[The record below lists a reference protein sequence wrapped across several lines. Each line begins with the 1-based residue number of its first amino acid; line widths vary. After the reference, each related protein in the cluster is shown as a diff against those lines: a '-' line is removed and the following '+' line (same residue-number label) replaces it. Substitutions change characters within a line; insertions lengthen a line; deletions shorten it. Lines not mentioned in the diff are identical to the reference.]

1 VTVTYTPRPDSL
13 YGRIIAVIDVAEA
26 LKARIAARVDDYLD
40 EVERQHNLVPGTFA
54 RPRALVI
61 GPERFPEDQLP
72 AIVIRSP
79 GTAELPEA
87 DGQGRYRAR
96 FEFELE
102 IGVATGAGA
111 FELASLY
118 GAALRTLSLQQ
129 PSALFMGVDWRGE
142 RYPDPTLV
150 GSRTYYAARVELEV
164 HVPDVTDRYAGP
176 PDEPGWPEPPPH
188 DPESPEWPTAATADT
203 DVLKVPIDAPV
214 DEGGES

>member
-1 VTVTYTPRPDSL
+1 MTVTYTPRPDSL
-13 YGRIIAVIDVAEA
+13 YGRLIAAVDVAEA
-26 LKARIAARVDDYLD
+26 LRARIAARIDGYLD
-40 EVERQHNLVPGTFA
+40 EVERQHGLVPGAIA

-79 GTAELPEA
+79 GTADLPLA
-87 DGQGRYRAR
+87 DGQGRYAAR
-96 FEFELE
+96 FELELE
-102 IGVATGAGA
+102 LGVAVGAGA

-118 GAALRTLSLQQ
+118 ALALRALVLQQ
-129 PSALFMGVDWRGE
+129 PSPLFMGVDWTRE
-142 RYPDPTLV
+142 RFDEPTLI
-150 GSRTYYAARVELEV
+150 GARTYYAARVLLEV
-164 HVPDVTDRYAGP
+164 HVPDITDRHAGP

-188 DPESPEWPTAATADT
+188 DPESPEWPTVATADT